1 MRRSFVFVFIFR
13 PNLSST
19 VYILNPYTWRER
31 NRGGGSFKINISGD
45 ETYRTIVSFL
55 AERHGYRKLLLA
67 FHSPSLVKSS
77 DLHVLAF
84 DFIPQRAT
92 SFGRSLI
99 YIVRP
104 WQKTWEGHLVRM
116 SLPSS
121 SFDDS
126 REGERELYCVPA
138 KDCEYGV
145 RPGWKTWVVR
155 CVFPM
160 ATTHYSVFRPGHTWI
175 IIVSCVVVFVH
186 IINID
191 NSSIAPSYDL
201 ICEFLQLC
209 FCNQKLPYVIS
220 ST

>member
-1 MRRSFVFVFIFR
+1 MTR
-13 PNLSST
+13 PTEQLCT
-19 VYILNPYTWRER
+19 
-31 NRGGGSFKINISGD
+31 
-45 ETYRTIVSFL
+45 FL
-55 AERHGYRKLLLA
+55 LKDMGIESYYWH
-67 FHSPSLVKSS
+67 F
-77 DLHVLAF
+77 
-84 DFIPQRAT
+84 T
-92 SFGRSLI
+92 
-99 YIVRP
+99 VRP
-104 WQKTWEGHLVRM
+104 WWKAVISMSLPLTLFHRGQRPSEDHLFISFALGKKTWEGHLVWM